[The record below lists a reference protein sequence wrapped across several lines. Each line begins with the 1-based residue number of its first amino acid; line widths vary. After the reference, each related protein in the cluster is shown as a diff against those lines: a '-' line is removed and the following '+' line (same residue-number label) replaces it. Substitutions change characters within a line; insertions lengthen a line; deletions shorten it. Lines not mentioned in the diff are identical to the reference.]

1 MIVPNSHQ
9 PHAGNAQVRLN
20 ERKIV
25 KTISLKKVAAV
36 AVASLGF
43 GLLSVVPA
51 SANAVARTASAVT
64 VNNQVVQAA
73 TSAQALGTI
82 TLSANL
88 VSANSDTIAV
98 SSLTGPTGATI
109 TVATIGGS
117 TIDATANANRVTV
130 GGTGTFTAT
139 TANSTSGAIVGTVSA
154 PGTYVLTIGGQAVTI
169 IATGQTAAI
178 APLIGDGLA
187 LNQEKTATN
196 GTTMNAVAG
205 AFNTVTIGV
214 LSGSGVNATG
224 AGAYGTAGRRTLLT
238 VTGAGATFGASGTV
252 SSNGATYTENTTA
265 FSIPLAATSA
275 VSATANQ
282 AFSGGGFV
290 RVNTPNVGTVTVSSF
305 IETANFGIFSQTA
318 AATITIT
325 VNAAASN
332 GIISSANSRSVI
344 KTTASNW
351 AAATTAAAATTDD
364 TVNVV
369 GTTASLS
376 TPVAV
381 VRVTLTDAVGTSGTA
396 NVTATVGATIA
407 GPGTLK
413 LDTSDNSNSTGE
425 RLASLSNGG
434 GHLYVR
440 VFPDGTAGKST
451 ITITV
456 SGATGTFTST
466 ETVTFLGAAKTISV
480 KAIEPHIGVGTVTD
494 VVEILA
500 KDSLDQVT
508 TATFTALSSNTAVL
522 SSTLTDC
529 QLATDAQIALGSAKG
544 AYICDLSGVAAGT
557 ATLTINPASTTTN
570 SPTVAIRVT
579 KGVISKITMT
589 TNKATYAPGE
599 KITLRLTAEDADGQL
614 LGKGAAVYNI
624 LNGASTVTNASL
636 TGTAFADAGMDFSAG
651 VAETTYYAPYG
662 VGPMTFS
669 ATLDS
674 VSAVA
679 TALQATKVTV
689 TATVVD
695 ANQATLLTQIDAL
708 NAKIV
713 ALNALIAKIMK
724 KLGVR

>member
-1 MIVPNSHQ
+1 
-9 PHAGNAQVRLN
+9 
-20 ERKIV
+20 V
-25 KTISLKKVAAV
+25 KTISLRKKVAAV

-51 SANAVARTASAVT
+51 QAAALTSATAAQTVT
-64 VNNQVVQAA
+64 VQAA
-73 TSAQALGTI
+73 TAAQALGSFVFTGF
-82 TLSANL
+82 ADN
-88 VSANSDTIAV
+88 AADTIAIGAP
-98 SSLTGPTGATI
+98 TGPTGATI
-109 TVATIGGS
+109 TISTVAAGAPVTTES
-117 TIDATANANRVTV
+117 ANVVTV
-130 GGTGTFTAT
+130 GTGKTLTEAANTNFGAAADAATAK
-139 TANSTSGAIVGTVSA
+139 AVVGVVSA
-154 PGTYVLTIGGQAVTI
+154 PGTYVLTLGGASLTI

-178 APLIGDGLA
+178 TPLIGDGLA

-196 GTTMNAVAG
+196 GTTMSAVAG

-214 LSGSGVNATG
+214 LSGSGVNAAGT
-224 AGAYGTAGRRTLLT
+224 GAYGTAGRRTLLT
-238 VTGAGATFGASGTV
+238 VTGGTFGASGTV
-252 SSNGATYTENTTA
+252 SANGATYTENTTA

-282 AFSGGGFV
+282 GFAGGGFV
-290 RVNTPNVGTVTVSSF
+290 RVNTPNVGTVTVSAF

-318 AATITIT
+318 ATTITIT

-332 GIISSANSRSVI
+332 GIISAANSRSVI

-351 AAATTAAAATTDD
+351 AAAATAAAATTDD
-364 TVNVV
+364 TVSVL

-413 LDTSDNSNSTGE
+413 LDTSDDSNSTGE

-480 KAIEPHIGVGTVTD
+480 KAVEPHIGVGTVTNA
-494 VVEILA
+494 VEILA

-508 TATFTALSSNTAVL
+508 TATFTALSSSTTVM

-529 QLATDAQIALGSAKG
+529 QLATAEEIADGTVKG
-544 AYICDLSGVAAGT
+544 AYLCDLTGVAAGT

-579 KGVISKITMT
+579 KGVIGEITMT
-589 TNKATYAPGE
+589 TNKATYSPGE
-599 KITLRLTAEDADGQL
+599 KITLRITAKDTDGQL
-614 LGKGAAVYNI
+614 LGKGAANYDI
-624 LNGASTVTNASL
+624 LNGDSTVTNASL
-636 TGTAFADAGMDFSAG
+636 TGTVFAGTGFNFSAG

-669 ATLDS
+669 ATLDA
-674 VSAVA
+674 VSAIA
-679 TALQATKVTV
+679 TALQGTKITV
-689 TATVVD
+689 TANVADTAND
-695 ANQATLLTQIDAL
+695 AIKTSLASL

-724 KLGVR
+724 RLNIR

>member
-1 MIVPNSHQ
+1 
-9 PHAGNAQVRLN
+9 
-20 ERKIV
+20 V
-25 KTISLKKVAAV
+25 KTISLKKVSAV

-51 SANAVARTASAVT
+51 QANAVARTASAVT

-98 SSLTGPTGATI
+98 SSLTGPTSATI

-117 TIDATANANRVTV
+117 TIDATANANRVAV
-130 GGTGTFTAT
+130 GATGTFTAT

-169 IATGQTAAI
+169 VATGQTAAI

-214 LSGSGVNATG
+214 LSGSGVNPTG

-508 TATFTALSSNTAVL
+508 TATFTALSSNTTVL

-599 KITLRLTAEDADGQL
+599 KITLKLTAEDADGQL

-724 KLGVR
+724 KLGVK